1 MAIKKISIETFL
13 GLISTCPVFDV
24 RSPGEYGHAHI
35 PGVYSLPLFLDEE
48 RARVGTLY
56 KQQGKE
62 RAIKEGLDFFGP
74 RMRSMVEYVEKTL
87 RQNKYESKQI
97 IVHCWRGG
105 MRSAGVAWLLDLYG
119 YEVSVVVGGYKA
131 FRRWVLN
138 SFENKYDFKILGGYT
153 GTGKTEI
160 IQEIKSCDEQI
171 IDLEQLA
178 SHRGSA
184 FGAIG
189 QPPQPTQEMFENKL
203 ALFLLRLDANRPC
216 WLEDESQRIGKLNI
230 PHALWKTIRSMPV
243 YFVEMQAERRL
254 EYIIEHY
261 GMFSKEQLGAAIERI
276 RQKLGGLET
285 KNALLFLEEG
295 NIRECF
301 RILLAYY
308 DKLYLKS
315 LGQREELSSLL
326 HKIEVKDEGLKEIA
340 KKLIESR

>member
-13 GLISTCPVFDV
+13 SLIPSRPVFDV

-35 PGVYSLPLFLDEE
+35 PGAYTLPLFSDDE

-74 RMRSMVEYVEKTL
+74 RMRSMVEAVEKTL
-87 RQNKYESKQI
+87 RANNNSSQQI

-119 YEVSVVVGGYKA
+119 FEVHTIVGGYKA
-131 FRRWVLN
+131 YRRWVLD
-138 SFENKYDFKILGGYT
+138 SFEKDRNFHILGGYT
-153 GTGKTEI
+153 GTGKTDILKALREAG
-160 IQEIKSCDEQI
+160 QQA

-184 FGAIG
+184 FGALG
-189 QPPQPTQEMFENKL
+189 QPPQPGQEMFENQL
-203 ALFLLRLDANRPC
+203 ALALHQLNPASVC

-230 PHALWKTIRSMPV
+230 PHPLWKIMRSKPV
-243 YFVEMQAERRL
+243 YFVEIPVEKRL
-254 EYIIEHY
+254 EYILQHY
-261 GMFSKEQLGAAIERI
+261 GGFEKENLAAAIERI
-276 RQKLGGLET
+276 KQKLGGLET
-285 KNALLFLEEG
+285 KNALQYLEEG
-295 NIRECF
+295 NVRECF

-315 LGQREELSSLL
+315 LNQREQISSLL
-326 HKIEVKDEGLKEIA
+326 HMIELPDEDIRTIVNT
-340 KKLIESR
+340 LISY